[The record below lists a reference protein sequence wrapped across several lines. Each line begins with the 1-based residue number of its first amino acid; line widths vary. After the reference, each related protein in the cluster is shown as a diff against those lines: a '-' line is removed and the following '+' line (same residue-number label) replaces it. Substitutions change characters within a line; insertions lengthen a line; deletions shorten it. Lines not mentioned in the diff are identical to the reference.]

1 MIIKLC
7 KCHLIYL
14 VNRLFIYV
22 FIIITILNLAY
33 NIFVINSM
41 DKYLSLVEESKF
53 YYLSCFQIYRLE
65 ILLFTL
71 LISSFFFISNND
83 QYRALILPSGISRN
97 KYFITKIVTIT
108 CLLLIITIF
117 EGLLIM
123 IVAGIWNIDFY
134 LDFVLCEIDLIISL
148 LYFMLVSVLFIQIT
162 YSIYIIIGSFVLLL
176 FTSLDIGNSFF
187 KYFICIVN
195 ENMRFFV
202 SEIYYIFFVCLLLV
216 INIILYNKRDL
227 QT

>member
-162 YSIYIIIGSFVLLL
+162 DSIYIIIGSFVLLL